1 VSFDVSSL
9 YTNVP
14 VTEAITICSD
24 LLFSGRY
31 KLPLV
36 SKETFI
42 KLAKI
47 ASCGVTI
54 SIHRGYF
61 KQTGLDGLAMG
72 SPPAP
77 HLANG

>member
-9 YTNVP
+9 YTNIP

-24 LLFSGRY
+24 PLFSGRY

-47 ASCGVTI
+47 ASCGVTM

-61 KQTGLDGLAMG
+61 KQIDGLAMG

-77 HLANG
+77 HLAIG